1 MKGIIARFLG
11 CVLAMPIAAAAL
23 PGVHTAS
30 GEAAWLAGLLLGV
43 AYLLLRPLVRL
54 LLSPL
59 NCLTLGL
66 IGFVFDV
73 ALIQFVADQTVGF
86 RVDSFLWAVAAS
98 LVVSICREAMGAL
111 FKKEDR

>member
-11 CVLAMPIAAAAL
+11 CVVAMPIAAAAL
-23 PGVHTAS
+23 PGVHTMN

-66 IGFVFDV
+66 IGFIFDV
-73 ALIQFVADQTVGF
+73 GLIHFVADQTVGY
-86 RVDSFLWAVAAS
+86 RVDGFLWAVATS
-98 LVVSICREAMGAL
+98 IVVSICREAMGAL
-111 FKKEDR
+111 FDRE